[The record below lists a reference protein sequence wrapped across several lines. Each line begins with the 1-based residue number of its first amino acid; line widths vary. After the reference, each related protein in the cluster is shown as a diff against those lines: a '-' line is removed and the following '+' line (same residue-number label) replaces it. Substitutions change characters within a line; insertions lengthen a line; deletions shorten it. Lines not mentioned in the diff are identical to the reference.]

1 MDLAHGFGLF
11 FIGSTLTVIGFLIAF
26 MVASRQN
33 KPKEKLTS
41 VQQSLKDLMSLNG
54 KGDDCQ

>member
-1 MDLAHGFGLF
+1 MELIGLGVIGCILTVVGFGIAYY
-11 FIGSTLTVIGFLIAF
+11 IG
-26 MVASRQN
+26 SRQN

>member
-11 FIGSTLTVIGFLIAF
+11 FIGITLTVIGFGIALYL
-26 MVASRQN
+26 ASRQN

-54 KGDDCQ
+54 KGGND

>member
-11 FIGSTLTVIGFLIAF
+11 FIGMTLTVIGFGIALTIG
-26 MVASRQN
+26 SRQN
-33 KPKEKLTS
+33 KPKEKLTT

-54 KGDDCQ
+54 KGGND